1 MAGHSENPIQTA
13 HAMARLEAR
22 LADMEMRI
30 AFQDDLM
37 NTLSDQIANQQQTIQ
52 RLFDLNRILR
62 EQFENL
68 QDPQSL
74 DTTLEP
80 PPPHY

>member
-1 MAGHSENPIQTA
+1 MAGHSENPMQTTN
-13 HAMARLEAR
+13 AMARLEAR

-30 AFQDDLM
+30 TFQDDLM

-68 QDPQSL
+68 QDPQSP
-74 DTTLEP
+74 DMTIEP